1 MEGMTLEKLQVIIEA
16 YTKPYRDELEKVKQQ
31 TRAATTEIEKQTSQ
45 ISTRVNGTMS
55 RVNSAVSRA
64 GRAVRSA
71 LGVVGIAAIVAFTKS
86 CVDLGSDLQEVQNVV
101 DVTFGS
107 MSAQVDSF
115 SKNAITQFG
124 LSELTA
130 KRYMGTYG
138 AMAKSFGIVGE
149 AGYQMSAAITGLT
162 GDVASFY
169 NLSPDEAYTKLK
181 SIFTGET
188 ESLKELGVVMTQTAL
203 DQYALNNGF
212 GKTTAKMTEQE
223 KAILRYQFV
232 MSSLAD
238 ASGDFARTSGSWAN
252 QTRILALQFD
262 SLRATIGQGLINA
275 FTPVIRAVNTLLSRL
290 QTLAAYFK
298 AFTVALFGDAGSGS
312 TGDTLG
318 SAAGSSG
325 DIADNM
331 GSAAGSAKRMREYML
346 GIDELNVLNPDDGS
360 ESGGGSGG
368 AGGSLDLG
376 DLSGDWTEAF
386 VPDASE
392 LVDKICQAFKDGDYR
407 LAGEYI
413 GAGITDALKDID
425 WPNVYQA
432 AENFGHDLADFLN
445 GLISPELFSS
455 VGQTIAGALNT
466 GLHFLD
472 SYGETFDWSNFGESI
487 AGGINGFFEDFDF
500 SLLAGTI
507 NTWVHGI
514 LTAITTAVQETNWA
528 LIGTEIGNFL
538 RELDWFQLLKDI
550 AGVIGSALIA
560 VFELVG
566 GSLSVAPIET
576 AIALA
581 FIGLSSSQKIKNA
594 IGTLSALSTKV
605 QGAIN
610 LIAESKYLSLAPIAA
625 GLLGLGAAFETIQNS
640 YLSEV
645 AADIN
650 TWLNQLGVKELADNI
665 SRTAGEIDGLGD
677 SIQNAQAA
685 LDAESADLDRLVDE
699 YFRLAEQTELTG
711 AQQLLLKEY
720 AEELVRTVP
729 ELSEQIDTQTG
740 AFTGQKDAVYE
751 AVSAHKEYAAAL
763 AYQEIIA
770 EYTKQLAKAEIELQA
785 NADKYNLCRE
795 RLDALNYVM
804 ENSERGSH
812 QQTQA
817 LQELGETWGVQINTW
832 EEANEYAGAMTEGMD
847 RCTES
852 ENLLASAVE
861 DANLKINAANEK
873 YNEIAGTLQ
882 SVSGETDT
890 LSSAI
895 GTTIPKNINEGIANN
910 PIDLTPIQ
918 TGILAGSESMHS
930 SGEQL
935 GRDTL
940 AGYNS
945 GIEDRITESETTV
958 TGWGNTIIDLFKSL
972 LGIHSPSTVFYDL
985 ATDTIAGYNNGIVAS
1000 QESGAATMQAFGDAV
1015 WGALHTAADTAWEG
1029 IKTTIGTKWGETVT
1043 QWGIDVSAWWDT
1055 DVAPWFTRAKWEGI
1069 AENFR
1074 KAIKTK
1080 WDAMDIQWGTDIQSW
1095 WTNDVSSW
1103 FTFEKWAGIADN
1115 LCSGIKTK
1123 WDAMNV
1129 QWGTDIESWWDDDVS
1144 PWFTLEKWQ
1153 AEALRIKDAIIGAL
1167 GEMVS
1172 QWKLDIQSW
1181 WDDDVSPWFSYETW
1195 LDVLKDLPGAFRQ
1208 GFQDAID
1215 AAGRIV
1221 SNFLDGI
1228 KRKIRDLFSDAED
1241 EADSYDDWSGGDDD
1255 DPYHNGP
1262 GYARA
1267 SSISYTVATPQTIS
1281 QYSSGGQPRTG
1292 ELFMANEKGPELI
1305 GRIGGKTSVVNNEQI
1320 VTAVSE
1326 GVADAFA
1333 RALEQSQG
1341 NDSGEPIVINLTVD
1355 GRTLSTVSTN
1365 TKRRGGFN
1373 FHPA

>member
-55 RVNSAVSRA
+55 RVNSTVSRA

-71 LGVVGIAAIVAFTKS
+71 LGVVGVAAIVAFTKS

-124 LSELTA
+124 LSELAA

-331 GSAAGSAKRMREYML
+331 GSAAGSAKKMREYML
-346 GIDELNVLNPDDGS
+346 GIDELNVLNPDDSSG
-360 ESGGGSGG
+360 SGGGSGG
-368 AGGSLDLG
+368 AGGSLDFGNIGGELFE
-376 DLSGDWTEAF
+376 DVTVNPEIEEA
-386 VPDASE
+386 VEKIRDAIE
-392 LVDKICQAFKDGDYR
+392 RLKD
-407 LAGEYI
+407 A
-413 GAGITDALKDID
+413 AKPTTDALKRLWNEGLSKLGKFGWTALEDFYQDFLKPVGEWVLGEGLPDFLDITNDLLNDID
-425 WPNVYQA
+425 WNKLNQSLDNLWKA
-432 AENFGHDLADFLN
+432 LAPFSIHVGE
-445 GLISPELFSS
+445 GLLWFYEHVMTPIAKW
-455 VGQTIAGALNT
+455 TINYTLPS
-466 GLHFLD
+466 FLD
-472 SYGETFDWSNFGESI
+472 RVSESLDGI
-487 AGGINGFFEDFDF
+487 NYYIELVSPGIERLGKWLDNLSKLIDNSKLNQGIDKINGFFERLGIKIELPSLEEFFTDKAVDNALRSVGVFDVILSF
-500 SLLAGTI
+500 SDRMKVLEGLETWWNEHVSPYLDSKRWEESTVVIWDSVGLAIGSTI
-507 NTWVHGI
+507 
-514 LTAITTAVQETNWA
+514 TNWKQK
-528 LIGTEIGNFL
+528 I
-538 RELDWFQLLKDI
+538 
-550 AGVIGSALIA
+550 SAWWQ
-560 VFELVG
+560 ED
-566 GSLSVAPIET
+566 VAPW
-576 AIALA
+576 
-581 FIGLSSSQKIKNA
+581 F
-594 IGTLSALSTKV
+594 TLERWM
-605 QGAIN
+605 GI
-610 LIAESKYLSLAPIAA
+610 
-625 GLLGLGAAFETIQNS
+625 
-640 YLSEV
+640 
-645 AADIN
+645 
-650 TWLNQLGVKELADNI
+650 ADNL
-665 SRTAGEIDGLGD
+665 R
-677 SIQNAQAA
+677 
-685 LDAESADLDRLVDE
+685 
-699 YFRLAEQTELTG
+699 
-711 AQQLLLKEY
+711 
-720 AEELVRTVP
+720 
-729 ELSEQIDTQTG
+729 
-740 AFTGQKDAVYE
+740 
-751 AVSAHKEYAAAL
+751 
-763 AYQEIIA
+763 
-770 EYTKQLAKAEIELQA
+770 
-785 NADKYNLCRE
+785 
-795 RLDALNYVM
+795 
-804 ENSERGSH
+804 
-812 QQTQA
+812 
-817 LQELGETWGVQINTW
+817 
-832 EEANEYAGAMTEGMD
+832 
-847 RCTES
+847 
-852 ENLLASAVE
+852 
-861 DANLKINAANEK
+861 
-873 YNEIAGTLQ
+873 
-882 SVSGETDT
+882 
-890 LSSAI
+890 
-895 GTTIPKNINEGIANN
+895 
-910 PIDLTPIQ
+910 
-918 TGILAGSESMHS
+918 
-930 SGEQL
+930 
-935 GRDTL
+935 
-940 AGYNS
+940 S
-945 GIEDRITESETTV
+945 GI
-958 TGWGNTIIDLFKSL
+958 
-972 LGIHSPSTVFYDL
+972 
-985 ATDTIAGYNNGIVAS
+985 
-1000 QESGAATMQAFGDAV
+1000 M
-1015 WGALHTAADTAWEG
+1015 
-1029 IKTTIGTKWGETVT
+1029 TKWDETVG
-1043 QWGIDVSAWWDT
+1043 QWGTDISNWWDT

-1074 KAIKTK
+1074 KSIKTK

-1115 LCSGIKTK
+1115 LRSGIKTK

-1153 AEALRIKDAIIGAL
+1153 AEALRIKDAIIGAF

-1221 SNFLDGI
+1221 SDFLDGI